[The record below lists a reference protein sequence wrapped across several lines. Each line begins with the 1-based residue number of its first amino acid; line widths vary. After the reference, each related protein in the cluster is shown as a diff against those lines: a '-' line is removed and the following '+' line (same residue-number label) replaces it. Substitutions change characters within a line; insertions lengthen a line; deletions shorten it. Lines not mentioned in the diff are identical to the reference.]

1 MNETIERRNKN
12 VKKEIRMS
20 IVSWI
25 AFLGCGTSSVGAKD
39 IPDSPNF
46 DIIVARATG
55 RFSMSISA
63 HTIRSAD
70 TPFPLESGETVTI
83 SATYTPSNAS
93 VDFGLY
99 GPDGVFRYIPI
110 NNGVISR
117 TIRIE
122 QRGNYTFAI
131 RNNSSQPIHV
141 SGYVN
146 Y

>member
-1 MNETIERRNKN
+1 MLKRKIGCL
-12 VKKEIRMS
+12 ML
-20 IVSWI
+20 
-25 AFLGCGTSSVGAKD
+25 AGMLLFGCGTSTVGAKE
-39 IPDSPNF
+39 ISYNPNV
-46 DIIVARATG
+46 DEIVMRATG
-55 RFSMSISA
+55 RFNMSISA

-70 TPFPLESGETVTI
+70 SSFPMESGETITI

-99 GPDGVFRYIPI
+99 GPDGVFRYISV

-117 TIRIE
+117 TIRID

-131 RNNSSQPIHV
+131 RNNSSQPIYV

>member
-1 MNETIERRNKN
+1 MLKRKLGCLLL
-12 VKKEIRMS
+12 
-20 IVSWI
+20 
-25 AFLGCGTSSVGAKD
+25 AGLLFLGCGTSSVGAKD

-70 TPFPLESGETVTI
+70 TPF
-83 SATYTPSNAS
+83 NAS

>member
-1 MNETIERRNKN
+1 MICFILSAIL
-12 VKKEIRMS
+12 V
-20 IVSWI
+20 
-25 AFLGCGTSSVGAKD
+25 LGCGTISVGAKTLTHA
-39 IPDSPNF
+39 PNSNE
-46 DIIVARATG
+46 IVTRATG
-55 RFSMSISA
+55 RFSMSVPA
-63 HTIRSAD
+63 HTIRQAD
-70 TPFPLESGETVTI
+70 SSFPMEYNETITI

-99 GPDGVFRYIPI
+99 GPDGVFRYVTV
-110 NNGVISR
+110 NNGMISQ
-117 TIRIE
+117 TIRID

>member
-1 MNETIERRNKN
+1 MLKRKLGCLLL
-12 VKKEIRMS
+12 
-20 IVSWI
+20 
-25 AFLGCGTSSVGAKD
+25 AGLLFLGCGTSSVGAKD

-110 NNGVISR
+110 NNGVITR